1 MHMNVIKKIPTPPP
15 NNVFLSL
22 INWLKNY
29 PGKLGLGC
37 LATVLLFLSILSALN
52 LGERPRYFATGEM
65 ANRDVVANRDIV
77 VEDTHATQVKRDQVS
92 KLQPGVF
99 SLHQEA
105 AFALRAKV
113 QEIFTLLNQSTHE
126 DWDTVSTIL
135 YQRYNLKSDPDLLK
149 NWSEKSFQDIINQ
162 QVLPFLDR
170 RIREGVIGDFREF
183 LEHRGGIII
192 QDPVQASD

>member
-1 MHMNVIKKIPTPPP
+1 MNVTKKIPTPPA
-15 NNVFLSL
+15 NNAFLSL
-22 INWLKNY
+22 VSWLKNY
-29 PGKLGLGC
+29 PGKLGLVC
-37 LATVLLFLSILSALN
+37 LVVVLLFLSILSALN

-99 SLHQEA
+99 NLHQEA

-113 QEIFTLLNQSTHE
+113 QEIFTLLNQSTHD
-126 DWDTVSTIL
+126 DWDNISMVL

-149 NWSEKSFQDIINQ
+149 AWSEENFQDLVNQ
-162 QVLPFLDR
+162 KVLPFLDR
-170 RIREGVIGDFREF
+170 RIREGVIGDFR
-183 LEHRGGIII
+183 
-192 QDPVQASD
+192 